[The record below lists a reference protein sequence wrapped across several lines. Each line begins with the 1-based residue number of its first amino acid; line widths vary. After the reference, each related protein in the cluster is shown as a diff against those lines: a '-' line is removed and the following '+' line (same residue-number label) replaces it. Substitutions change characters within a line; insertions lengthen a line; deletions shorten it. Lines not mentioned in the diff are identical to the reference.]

1 MNKTTNKANWEAAD
15 SELAR
20 LSTNGAQEA
29 KRGKKKTAKTDGTLY
44 DINVERQGARN
55 LTIPFRTLNIRRF
68 SLCGD
73 DSSQKS
79 CNFVL

>member
-68 SLCGD
+68 SLYGD